1 MPHLQFDIN
10 KKVSPSKKKKF
21 HDYIKLQFSRIMKT
35 GTDHIA
41 ISLREFEPDSLT
53 LGRSNIKESVCL
65 MNLDLRD
72 GRTFLQKRNL
82 VKSFINGV
90 DLIFGIKK
98 RNQYITFTSHPGK
111 DFNLEETSLKD
122 WVKNDKPIDK

>member
-41 ISLREFEPDSLT
+41 ISLREFKPDSLT
-53 LGRSNIKESVCL
+53 LGRSNYKEGICL
-65 MNLDLRD
+65 MNLDLRE
-72 GRTFLQKRNL
+72 GRTLLQKRNL
-82 VKSFINGV
+82 VKSFMDGV
-90 DLIFGIKK
+90 YLIFGIKK
-98 RNQYITFTSHPGK
+98 KNQYITFTSHSGQ
-111 DFNLEETSLKD
+111 DFNLIEKSLKN
-122 WVKNDKPIDK
+122 WVKHDKPLNK

>member
-1 MPHLQFDIN
+1 
-10 KKVSPSKKKKF
+10 
-21 HDYIKLQFSRIMKT
+21 MKT

>member
-10 KKVSPSKKKKF
+10 IKITSSKKRKF
-21 HDYIKLQFSRIMKT
+21 HNYIRSEFSKIMKT

-41 ISLREFEPDSLT
+41 ISLREFESDSLT